1 LGGYAGVAEFII
13 YYVVRRLFSTFADGA
28 PGIGLLLL
36 RVVAGMVVLVQA
48 AFGLH
53 GGSQIGPTILYALTS
68 LAGLLLLI
76 GLWTPIAGTLL
87 AILAS
92 SNAFLHDRDTLSWIL
107 LGTLGAALALL
118 GPGGWSVDAR
128 LFGWKRVELPDRKS

>member
-1 LGGYAGVAEFII
+1 MRNIDC
-13 YYVVRRLFSTFADGA
+13 VVRRLFSTFAHGA
-28 PGIGLLLL
+28 PGVGLLLL
-36 RVVAGMVVLVQA
+36 RVVAGIALVFQA
-48 AFGLH
+48 AMALRSGPPL
-53 GGSQIGPTILYALTS
+53 GPTILYVLTGVV
-68 LAGLLLLI
+68 GLLLLV

-92 SNAFLHDRDTLSWIL
+92 WSAFLHPADPLSWIL

-118 GPGGWSVDAR
+118 GPGGWSADAR